1 MASTRN
7 VSPVDSLVIRP
18 LETLAEYKAAE
29 RLQQEVWGYDDIT
42 VIPLPQLMTA
52 AKFGGLCLG
61 VFDGPRLVAFLYGF
75 VGLKDGRPIHVSQ
88 RMAALPEYQNRGL
101 GERLKRAQRDHI
113 LRQGLRWSR
122 WTYDPLETR
131 NAHLNLVKLGG
142 IVRTYLVD
150 LYGPISGRINEGLPT
165 DRFEVEWFVRSRHVA
180 AALEGRHPVRET
192 PGVDPG
198 ALLTRA
204 EPREGGVVVPVG
216 LNDLPGRAEGTWYV
230 EAPSDIQAIKQK
242 DGALAL
248 DWRLVLRRAFQGL
261 FERGFAAT
269 GVVRFDGGRRVAYR
283 VEPFAAL
290 DLRDAEDLPR

>member
-1 MASTRN
+1 MTHT
-7 VSPVDSLVIRP
+7 DTLVIRP
-18 LETLAEYKAAE
+18 LGSLAEYRAAE
-29 RLQQEVWGYDDIT
+29 QLQQDVWGYDPIT

-61 VFDGPRLVAFLYGF
+61 VFDGPRLVAFVYGF
-75 VGLKDGRPIHVSQ
+75 VGLKDGEPVHISQ

-101 GERLKRAQRDHI
+101 GERLKRAQRDHVI
-113 LRQGLRWSR
+113 RQGLRWSR

-142 IVRTYLVD
+142 ICRTYVVD
-150 LYGPISGRINEGLPT
+150 LYGPVAGHINEGLPT
-165 DRFEVEWFVRSRHVA
+165 DRLEVEWHVRSRHVA
-180 AALEGRHPVRET
+180 DALAGRHPARKPPEI
-192 PGVDPG
+192 DPA

-204 EPREGGVVVPVG
+204 RVRADGLVAPEGLAELPARAVG
-216 LNDLPGRAEGTWYV
+216 TFYV

-248 DWRLVLRRAFQGL
+248 DWRLTLRRALEPL
-261 FERGFAAT
+261 FARGFAAT
-269 GVVRFDGGRRVAYR
+269 GVLRFDGGRRVAYR
-283 VEPFAAL
+283 VEPFASL

>member
-1 MASTRN
+1 MRQSDT
-7 VSPVDSLVIRP
+7 LVIRP
-18 LETLAEYKAAE
+18 LASLAEYRAAE
-29 RLQQEVWGYDDIT
+29 QLQQDVWGYDPIT

-61 VFDGPRLVAFLYGF
+61 VFEGPRLVAFLYGF
-75 VGLKDGRPIHVSQ
+75 VGLKDGAPVHVSQ

-101 GERLKRAQRDHI
+101 GERLKRAQRDHV

-122 WTYDPLETR
+122 WTFDPLETR

-142 IVRTYLVD
+142 ICRTYLED
-150 LYGPISGRINEGLPT
+150 LYGPVSGRLNEGLPT
-165 DRFEVEWFVRSRHVA
+165 DRFEVEWHVRSRHVA
-180 AALEGRHPVRET
+180 NALAGRHPVRET
-192 PGVDPG
+192 PAVDTA

-204 EPREGGVVVPVG
+204 RVREDGFVVPEG
-216 LNDLPGRAEGTWYV
+216 LAKPPQRSEGVWFV
-230 EAPSDIQAIKQK
+230 EAPSDIQAIKEK
-242 DGALAL
+242 DGPLAL
-248 DWRLVLRRAFQGL
+248 DWRLMLRRAFEAL

-283 VEPFAAL
+283 VDPFAAI

>member
-1 MASTRN
+1 VNSA
-7 VSPVDSLVIRP
+7 DSLVIRP
-18 LETLAEYKAAE
+18 LGSLAEYKAAE
-29 RLQQEVWGYDDIT
+29 RLQQEVWGYDAIT

-75 VGLKDGRPIHVSQ
+75 VGLKDGEPVHVSQ

-101 GERLKRAQRDHI
+101 GERLKRAQREHV

-131 NAHLNLVKLGG
+131 NAYLNLVKLGG
-142 IVRTYLVD
+142 VVRTYVVD
-150 LYGPISGRINEGLPT
+150 LYGPITGRLNEGLPT
-165 DRFEVEWFVRSRHVA
+165 DRFEVEWHVRSRHVA
-180 AALEGRHPVRET
+180 SALAGRHPMREA
-192 PGVDPG
+192 PEVDPR

-204 EPREGGVVVPVG
+204 HVRGDGFVAPDG
-216 LNDLPGRAEGTWYV
+216 LSDLPDRAEGVWYV
-230 EAPSDIQAIKQK
+230 EAPSDIQAIKEK

-269 GVVRFDGGRRVAYR
+269 GVMRFEGGRRVAYR
-283 VEPFAAL
+283 AEPFAQI
-290 DLRDAEDLPR
+290 DLHDAEDLPR